1 MNNLSENDLKE
12 KLRKWPEIKLV
23 SPIINPITNRKIN
36 TDGPTYKKIEKKY
49 EELFSNNSNN
59 VNNENINVEDD
70 NIVEDFN
77 KKLNIDEISDKQK
90 ILNKLDKELDNLF
103 IEYGL

>member
-36 TDGPTYKKIEKKY
+36 IDGPTYKKIEKKY